1 VFRSQRRGGAVVCP
15 LRIDSLNLWD
25 LPGIW
30 NLGFAISA
38 VRRWDLELGIWD
50 FRIEHEDQRG
60 DHYRLDSFY
69 GDVHVARMNP
79 LSNFVSLHPYFKV
92 HPGKLEAFKAAFPA
106 FIEKTATEEKNL
118 FYGFTING
126 DEVFCREGYTDAEG
140 VLAHLDNVGAMLAEA
155 LKIGD
160 LIRLELHGPA
170 NELDKL
176 RKPLAH
182 LNPVW
187 FVIER
192 ERK

>member
-1 VFRSQRRGGAVVCP
+1 
-15 LRIDSLNLWD
+15 
-25 LPGIW
+25 
-30 NLGFAISA
+30 
-38 VRRWDLELGIWD
+38 
-50 FRIEHEDQRG
+50 
-60 DHYRLDSFY
+60 
-69 GDVHVARMNP
+69 MNP

-92 HPGKLEAFKAAFPA
+92 HPGKLEAFKAAF
-106 FIEKTATEEKNL
+106 IEKTATEEKNL

-126 DEVFCREGYTDAEG
+126 DEIFCREGYTDADG
-140 VLAHLDNVGAMLAEA
+140 ILAHLDNVGAMLAEA
-155 LKIGD
+155 FKMAD